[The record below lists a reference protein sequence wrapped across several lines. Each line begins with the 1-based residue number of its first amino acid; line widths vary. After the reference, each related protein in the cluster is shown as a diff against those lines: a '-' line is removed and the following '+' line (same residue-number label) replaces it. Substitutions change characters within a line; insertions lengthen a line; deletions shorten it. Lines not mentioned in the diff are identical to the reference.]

1 MGQLTSIAE
10 ILAGEKET
18 QTCSMTQYSKNLYS
32 ENPVKV
38 ITFTEAKE
46 KGLKV
51 DCKPFTE
58 CEYCGAKLEAKGLFV
73 TLPWGSRWIKRG
85 YELCQCDEAIEERKK
100 EKAREEAHRKAMQE
114 QAYREKVARMI
125 KKSSLGK
132 RFMSR
137 TFDKYK
143 TNDQNKEAF
152 NIAYEYVRQFKERL
166 KDGMGLLF
174 IGSYGTGKTHLAAA
188 ICHELIKNNY
198 QPVFGTMVTLLGDIR
213 ATFNQEQAVETEE
226 RLLRKYTKCDL
237 LVIDDL
243 GKEKPTEWAMEKLYS
258 IINTRY
264 EECLPVIITT
274 NYSLEKLTERLAG
287 RHNIETAE
295 AIVSRIHEMC
305 KGVLMNWDDY
315 RRGTQ

>member
-1 MGQLTSIAE
+1 MEPLTPIAE
-10 ILAGEKET
+10 ILAGGKET
-18 QTCSMTQYSKNLYS
+18 QTHSTTQYSKNPYS

-51 DCKPFTE
+51 DCEPFKE
-58 CEYCGAKLEAKGLFV
+58 CEYCGAKLEAKGLFM
-73 TLPWGSRWIKRG
+73 TLPWGSRWIYRG
-85 YELCQCDEAIEERKK
+85 YELCQCDKAVEERKK
-100 EKAREEAHRKAMQE
+100 EKIREEARQRAMQE
-114 QAYREKVARMI
+114 QAYREKIARMI

-137 TFDKYK
+137 TFNRFNV
-143 TNDQNKEAF
+143 TDQNKEAF
-152 NIAYEYVRQFKERL
+152 NIAYGYTKQFKERL

-188 ICHELIKNNY
+188 ICHELIKNNH
-198 QPVFGTMVTLLGDIR
+198 QPVFGTMVTLLGDIK
-213 ATFNQEQAVETEE
+213 ATFNQEQTVETEE

-237 LVIDDL
+237 LIIDDL

-258 IINTRY
+258 IINNRY
-264 EECLPVIITT
+264 EECLPIVITT
-274 NYSLEKLTERLAG
+274 NYSLDKLTERLAG
-287 RHNIETAE
+287 RHNLETAE

-305 KGVLMNWDDY
+305 KGVLMEWDDY
-315 RRGTQ
+315 RREAQ